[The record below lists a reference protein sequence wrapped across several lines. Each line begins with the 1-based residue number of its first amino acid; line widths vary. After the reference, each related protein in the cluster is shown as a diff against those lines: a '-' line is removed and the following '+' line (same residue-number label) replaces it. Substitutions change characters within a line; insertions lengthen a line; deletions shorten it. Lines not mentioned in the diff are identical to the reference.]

1 MSATLAPARPAAPA
15 APRSSVRARAR
26 TLRKH
31 PRPPQPRIPE
41 DFFSA
46 EAHALLTRLLVERAE
61 RWQTDGAPPVFYY
74 GRESEPVW
82 GDLAQTRCS
91 CTTLRRIGKH
101 LLYDSLCMDL
111 ERGLRLFI
119 LPWTEERDEPGQTVE
134 ARRLALAGAL
144 WRVGQHYREIARRK
158 GAEAAQHILRLAMDT
173 LWW

>member
-1 MSATLAPARPAAPA
+1 MSAVSAPARPAAPA
-15 APRSSVRARAR
+15 APRSSIRARAR
-26 TLRKH
+26 RKQ

-41 DFFSA
+41 DFFPA
-46 EAHALLTRLLVERAE
+46 EAHALLARLLVERAE

-101 LLYDSLCMDL
+101 LLYESLCMDL
-111 ERGLRLFI
+111 ERGLRLLI
-119 LPWTEERDEPGQTVE
+119 LPWTEEQNAPGQTAE
-134 ARRLALAGAL
+134 ARRLALAGVL
-144 WRVGQHYREIARRK
+144 WRVGQHYREIARRV
-158 GAEAAQHILRLAMDT
+158 GAEAAQRILRLAMDT